1 MTLNTH
7 TQYRLRYQAGLVA
20 PGEYYFVR
28 WADQSRNLAV
38 VRSVVHRTEHVLNAS
53 HLT

>member
-1 MTLNTH
+1 MNLNTH

-38 VRSVVHRTEHVLNAS
+38 VRSAVHCTEHVLNAA
-53 HLT
+53 HLA